1 MIYPS
6 NDWWTENLA
15 NTTSHPSKSSNW
27 GFLELGDPQVTMG
40 FNTKM
45 VVYDLDDFRGPTWWN
60 GKFKSH
66 QSWLDIF
73 NGHATGTDWLEVPIP
88 YMFGLFFRP
97 KFKGISPQNIA
108 LYDITIDHL
117 PSAVNFAP
125 RLLRNVWHNV
135 RVQRVQR
142 FQRLRFLRG
151 TGWSASSASAQ

>member
-1 MIYPS
+1 MIGELKTTRTPR
-6 NDWWTENLA
+6 
-15 NTTSHPSKSSNW
+15 NTHQNHQIGVFLNW
-27 GFLELGDPQVTMG
+27 GIPKSPWVSILKWSFMTWMISG
-40 FNTKM
+40 
-45 VVYDLDDFRGPTWWN
+45 GPTWWN